1 MAYKITFSL
10 LLLLMILLACTTQI
24 DDTSLAV
31 HDESMQRAMGAF
43 VLAKGL
49 NAVISLIQG
58 TELSF
63 TPVGIGLTFSIGEV
77 LDPLNDLIE
86 RFSWVMLFASVSLGV
101 QKIMLTFSSM
111 DIVVGGMVAVSLA
124 LLIITWKK
132 EFQNPFTVTLLL
144 RFMAVL
150 LLFRFATIG
159 FVYLQTLSFEHLM
172 ANDYQQATLQLKE
185 TEETLQAI
193 ENEQLQIQKPQPKQ
207 AESDSWLPDIVGGTS
222 EMLDDASNMMH
233 KLDISSQIS
242 QLQEA
247 VDSAQQH
254 VINLITIFVVQ
265 TVLLPLLY
273 LWMLLTALKWAF
285 RTEFDPK
292 TIYAT
297 LHKKRI

>member
-1 MAYKITFSL
+1 MAYRIVFSL
-10 LLLLMILLACTTQI
+10 LLLLTLLLAFTTQL
-24 DDTSLAV
+24 DTTSLAV
-31 HDESMQRAMGAF
+31 HDENMQRAMGAF

-77 LDPLNDLIE
+77 LDPLNDLVE

-101 QKIMLTFSSM
+101 QKLMLAFSSLG
-111 DIVVGGMVAVSLA
+111 IVIGGMMAVSAA
-124 LLIITWKK
+124 LLIVTWKK
-132 EFQNPFTVTLLL
+132 AFQNPFTVTVLL

-150 LLFRFATIG
+150 LLLRFATIG
-159 FVYLQTLSFEHLM
+159 FVYLQTISFEHLM
-172 ANDYQQATLQLKE
+172 ANDYREATLQLKQ

-193 ENEQLQIQKPQPKQ
+193 EREQIQVQTPQHKQ
-207 AESDSWLPDIVGGTS
+207 QKSDSWLPDIVGGTS
-222 EMLDDASNMMH
+222 DMLDDASQMMQR
-233 KLDISSQIS
+233 LDISSQIS
-242 QLQEA
+242 QLQAA
-247 VDSAQQH
+247 VDNAQQH

-273 LWMLLTALKWAF
+273 LWMLVSGLKWAF

-292 TIYAT
+292 KIYAT